1 MDFWG
6 PHQPFF
12 PTQEF
17 ADLYN
22 PADIPEYPSFRSNL
36 SDKPDNLHWEASR
49 PLGDGAR
56 LICPNPLPWSE
67 WQKMLARCYAHITM
81 VDAAGGLIVDKL
93 RQLGL
98 DEDTLII
105 WTTDHGDAIASQGG
119 HFDKDS
125 HMSQEVE
132 RVPLALNWKGRV
144 APGGRDGHLV
154 STIDLPVTMLDA
166 AGTAFSNRV
175 DGRSLLDLACGRA
188 EAAPWRDSLLCETYG
203 HGYGT
208 TLIGR
213 MVVENDIKYVCFEG
227 DSDELYDLSQ
237 DPYEM
242 KNLAR
247 LPEYDSLKERMR
259 ALLRRKMEESL
270 DPVDPQRLFGR

>member
-1 MDFWG
+1 MCIRDRYCRERGLPRAQHLVERALRPDSYENSHFFPKLREGALYQCEDYWCGEHATGITTTPKETHEAFFLANLACDKLEELARREDGRPWSLRVDFWG

-22 PADIPEYPSFRSNL
+22 PADIPEYPSFRSSL

-105 WTTDHGDAIASQGG
+105 WT
-119 HFDKDS
+119 
-125 HMSQEVE
+125 
-132 RVPLALNWKGRV
+132 L
-144 APGGRDGHLV
+144 
-154 STIDLPVTMLDA
+154 
-166 AGTAFSNRV
+166 
-175 DGRSLLDLACGRA
+175 SLI
-188 EAAPWRDSLLCETYG
+188 
-203 HGYGT
+203 H
-208 TLIGR
+208 I
-213 MVVENDIKYVCFEG
+213 
-227 DSDELYDLSQ
+227 
-237 DPYEM
+237 
-242 KNLAR
+242 
-247 LPEYDSLKERMR
+247 
-259 ALLRRKMEESL
+259 
-270 DPVDPQRLFGR
+270 

>member
-1 MDFWG
+1 MD
-6 PHQPFF
+6 
-12 PTQEF
+12 T
-17 ADLYN
+17 
-22 PADIPEYPSFRSNL
+22 
-36 SDKPDNLHWEASR
+36 
-49 PLGDGAR
+49 
-56 LICPNPLPWSE
+56 LPWSE

-188 EAAPWRDSLLCETYG
+188 EAVPWRDSLLCETYG

-259 ALLRRKMEESL
+259 ALLRRKMAESL